1 MFQEI
6 AQREGTFA
14 LATVI
19 ATEGSAP
26 AQQAMKMLIDQNG
39 RVTGTI
45 GGGRVEATVIDAGKQ
60 VVLDATPQTLS
71 FTLDDSM
78 ADEGGMICGGTVR
91 ILVDQIEGGAAWAR
105 DAAEM
110 VRTGRRGALLARI
123 GERVERELLSGA
135 DADEFL
141 DSAVGDWESARLDGD
156 RFIEPLIRPRCLIVG
171 AGHVGRRV
179 AEVARI
185 AEFAVAI
192 VEDREDQATRAEA
205 DGIADETVCAPLLD
219 GFAQLEPSPDDYIV
233 IMTRSHGLDRDC
245 ARAALQ
251 SPARYVGMLASRK
264 KAATIREALG
274 NEGFDPEKLHA
285 PIGLNLG
292 AHSAGEIAVSVV
304 AQMIKVRRMGRGDR

>member
-1 MFQEI
+1 MNVFQEI
-6 AQREGTFA
+6 ARREGTFA

-26 AQQAMKMLIDQNG
+26 AQQAMKMLIDRDG
-39 RVTGTI
+39 RVTGTV
-45 GGGRVEATVIDAGKQ
+45 GGGRVEAAVIDAGKQ
-60 VVLDATPQTLS
+60 VVIDATPQTLS

-105 DAAEM
+105 DAAEL

-123 GERVERELLSGA
+123 GDRVERELLCGPAAS
-135 DADEFL
+135 EHL
-141 DSAVGDWESARLDGD
+141 DSENARLHGD
-156 RFIEPLIRPRCLIVG
+156 CFIEPLIRPRCLILG

-179 AEVARI
+179 AEVART

-192 VEDREDQATRAEA
+192 VEDREDQAARAEA
-205 DGIADETVCAPLLD
+205 DEVADEIVCAPLLD
-219 GFAQLEPSPDDYIV
+219 GLAQLEPSPDDYIV
-233 IMTRSHGLDRDC
+233 IMTRGHGLDRNC

-251 SPARYVGMLASRK
+251 SPARYIGMLASRK

-274 NEGFDPEKLHA
+274 NEGLDPEKLHA

-304 AQMIKVRRMGRGDR
+304 AQMIKVRRMGRGDS